1 MAVRPNIELH
11 IEELVL
17 HGFGANERAS
27 VADAIRAELEA
38 RLAEHGLPNVEE
50 IHVDRLD
57 AGVAPRNG
65 RAIGGAL
72 YAVVGGGSEQTS
84 LRHAR

>member
-17 HGFGANERAS
+17 HGFAGTERWS
-27 VADAIRAELEA
+27 IADAVRAELTA
-38 RLAEHGLPNVEE
+38 QLAERGLPNAQE

-57 AGVAPRNG
+57 AGTIARDG
-65 RAIGGAL
+65 RAIGAAL
-72 YAVVGGGSEQTS
+72 HSTIGGEDV
-84 LRHAR
+84 RPRR